1 MDQLNYSCPADRP
14 LMKANEPNILV
25 KCLHT
30 VIPLIYASCLDAV
43 EKDVFMNSLDDYKV
57 PLCVCVRACV
67 HVHTI
72 LKPGSN
78 TRRGSNIHRTV
89 QQNEGNKCLGPFK
102 CRVPKLI
109 NLINLE
115 MVPNVKEN

>member
-43 EKDVFMNSLDDYKV
+43 EKDVFVNSLDDYKV
-57 PLCVCVRACV
+57 PLCVRACVRACV
-67 HVHTI
+67 HACVYACMCAFVCMCLCMYVH
-72 LKPGSN
+72 
-78 TRRGSNIHRTV
+78 V
-89 QQNEGNKCLGPFK
+89 YVYVCV
-102 CRVPKLI
+102 CVCVYARVYACA
-109 NLINLE
+109 
-115 MVPNVKEN
+115 VH

>member
-1 MDQLNYSCPADRP
+1 MFRRELQVKTVNLSRKLPYLVSPSGFPPGRVLMDQLNYSCPADRP

-57 PLCVCVRACV
+57 PLCVCACV
-67 HVHTI
+67 CVLVCMCI
-72 LKPGSN
+72 PY
-78 TRRGSNIHRTV
+78 
-89 QQNEGNKCLGPFK
+89 
-102 CRVPKLI
+102 
-109 NLINLE
+109 
-115 MVPNVKEN
+115 